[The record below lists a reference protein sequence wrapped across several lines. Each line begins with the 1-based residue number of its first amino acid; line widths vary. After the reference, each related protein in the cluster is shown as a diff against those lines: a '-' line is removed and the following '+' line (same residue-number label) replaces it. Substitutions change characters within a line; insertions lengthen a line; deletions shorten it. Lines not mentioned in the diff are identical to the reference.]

1 MAQTTRVYFCCSPNK
16 RSGSTTTARLLI
28 DYFLTRGPGAL
39 GFDTDPHDPRFRE
52 KVPRRR
58 QGRGHGESPGP
69 DPRCSTGCVHDETPK
84 VVDVQHRFYDSFFET
99 IGQIGFMEEAR
110 RAMVLPVALF
120 HLDAM
125 SQLARRRRR
134 ARRALAVFA
143 DGCGQKQRRRAAQ
156 GPTRGKYSTNSPT
169 RNESLIGALDP
180 QTWKTF
186 DAPDFL
192 LPEILKYAAGKH
204 ADGHTDKLEGMAD
217 ADFPPIPAFR
227 IGGLDGKHAVSVR
240 GAGRGLATKAR
251 RAPPGSG
258 EKVGAENIGPRQTRR
273 RSAFP
278 RSRARRRFR
287 LDLDRFALGRNLRE
301 TAKSLATEFAAQ
313 GASGRGVRFGR
324 RRSSSEAGGRWRF
337 MNSSQFLAN
346 LPNLITLARLL
357 MTPLAVSMIVAQR
370 FADAFVIFV
379 RGGSLRRRRRL
390 HR

>member
-39 GFDTDPHDPRFRE
+39 GFDTDPHDPDFAKRFPDVVRVVDTA
-52 KVPRRR
+52 KV
-58 QGRGHGESPGP
+58 QGQIAMFDRLL
-69 DPRCSTGCVHDETPK
+69 VHDETPK
-84 VVDVQHRFYDSFFET
+84 VVDVQHRFYHSFFET

-120 HLDAM
+120 HLDA
-125 SQLARRRRR
+125 SPNSLDVAGALAEHWPYLRMVAVRNKGAAPRGPERGGNTRPIPPLATNLDRR
-134 ARRALAVFA
+134 ARPSDLEDFRRSGFFA
-143 DGCGQKQRRRAAQ
+143 AG
-156 GPTRGKYSTNSPT
+156 
-169 RNESLIGALDP
+169 DP
-180 QTWKTF
+180 Q
-186 DAPDFL
+186 D
-192 LPEILKYAAGKH
+192 AAGKH

-287 LDLDRFALGRNLRE
+287 LDLDQFALGRNLRE
-301 TAKSLATEFAAQ
+301 TAKSLATSR
-313 GASGRGVRFGR
+313 GAGRERARGPLRPKGVRRAR
-324 RRSSSEAGGRWRF
+324 REGVG
-337 MNSSQFLAN
+337 
-346 LPNLITLARLL
+346 
-357 MTPLAVSMIVAQR
+357 VS
-370 FADAFVIFV
+370 
-379 RGGSLRRRRRL
+379 
-390 HR
+390 

>member
-39 GFDTDPHDPRFRE
+39 GFDTDPHDPDFAKRFPDVVRVVDTA
-52 KVPRRR
+52 KV
-58 QGRGHGESPGP
+58 QGQIAMFDRLL
-69 DPRCSTGCVHDETPK
+69 VHDETPK

-120 HLDAM
+120 HLDA
-125 SQLARRRRR
+125 SRRLARRRRR

-143 DGCGQKQRRRAAQ
+143 DGCGQKQRRRAARARR
-156 GPTRGKYSTNSPT
+156 GGNTRPIPPLATNPDRRARPSDLEDF
-169 RNESLIGALDP
+169 RRSGFFAAGDP
-180 QTWKTF
+180 Q
-186 DAPDFL
+186 D
-192 LPEILKYAAGKH
+192 AAGKH

-301 TAKSLATEFAAQ
+301 TAKSLATSR
-313 GASGRGVRFGR
+313 GAGRERARGPLRPKGVRRAR
-324 RRSSSEAGGRWRF
+324 REGVG
-337 MNSSQFLAN
+337 
-346 LPNLITLARLL
+346 
-357 MTPLAVSMIVAQR
+357 VS
-370 FADAFVIFV
+370 
-379 RGGSLRRRRRL
+379 
-390 HR
+390 